1 MPTLSNSFTISTI
14 CDRADPDMQQ
24 FTVVTY
30 FTPKF
35 ACFAAG
41 LQEDCR
47 RLGYRIHCEGL
58 AGEFSDLIQAFDFKI
73 SYIQQMVRRYGEILW
88 LDVECRIVKPIP
100 EDWSSPLISTYET
113 GKSKGFSSGVLMLDA
128 SQLELIE
135 LWMKYAQRYPQYPD
149 DFVLDFL
156 AESVSMDLATVPLE
170 FYDRGT
176 RRPVARG
183 LWKNEH
189 TVIQHPTINRW
200 PEPTKYRKAFN
211 GRERRRRPELESIS
225 RQRKGIFYRN
235 FGGDFAIIEDVM
247 RSGVETEYHDAQWV
261 FDTVQKLYAPEQY
274 WPDFAD
280 DFTSKPRSFET
291 SRENFNKKPKGNA
304 FRTAAIRRM
313 HLDANDV
320 KRYGQSKSPGGLT
333 RQIRKFF
340 TGHH

>member
-1 MPTLSNSFTISTI
+1 
-14 CDRADPDMQQ
+14 MQP

-35 ACFAAG
+35 ACFAPG

-47 RLGYRIHCEGL
+47 RLGYRIHCEDL
-58 AGEFSDLIQAFDFKI
+58 AEEFDDLIQAFDFKI
-73 SYIQQMVRRYGEILW
+73 SYIRQMVRRFGTILW

-100 EDWSSPLISTYET
+100 GDWSSPLISSYQT
-113 GKSKGFSSGVLMLDA
+113 GKSQGFSSGVLMLDG
-128 SQLELIE
+128 SQLEFID

-156 AESVSMDLATVPLE
+156 ANSVSLDLATVPLE
-170 FYDRGT
+170 FYDRQT
-176 RRPVARG
+176 RCQVARG

-189 TVIQHPTINRW
+189 TVVQHPTINRW
-200 PEPTKYRKAFN
+200 PEPTEYRRAFN
-211 GRERRRRPELESIS
+211 GRERNRRSELESIA

-235 FGGDFAIIEDVM
+235 FGGDFAIIDDLM
-247 RSGVETEYHDAQWV
+247 RAGVQTEYHDAQWV
-261 FDTVQKLYAPEQY
+261 FDSVHKLFAPEQY
-274 WPDFAD
+274 WPEFAD
-280 DFTSKPRSFET
+280 DFTSKPRSFEK

-320 KRYGQSKSPGGLT
+320 QRYGQSNSFGNLS
-333 RQIRKFF
+333 RQVRRFF
-340 TGHH
+340 SGHR